1 MPILNRLVSAFM
13 LVLMLFHVACASTP
27 PRSTLPT
34 NITDAGVLAP
44 VDVPLQGL
52 PDAYQSPEDAQDA
65 SIPLTPGPGANGEA
79 IVPLNRGAQAP
90 FNGVLF
96 NGPAVAR
103 VAVEFRAQQQRCT
116 IDREHDLSLFRA
128 RYNADIASLQ
138 LALTTQLRTDQVL
151 LNSRDA
157 DIARLNRLLE
167 AQQRQN
173 NGPHVLEGLV
183 WAGGGLLVGALIVG
197 GIVIAVNARP

>member
-1 MPILNRLVSAFM
+1 
-13 LVLMLFHVACASTP
+13 
-27 PRSTLPT
+27 
-34 NITDAGVLAP
+34 
-44 VDVPLQGL
+44 
-52 PDAYQSPEDAQDA
+52 
-65 SIPLTPGPGANGEA
+65 
-79 IVPLNRGAQAP
+79 
-90 FNGVLF
+90 
-96 NGPAVAR
+96 
-103 VAVEFRAQQQRCT
+103 
-116 IDREHDLSLFRA
+116 
-128 RYNADIASLQ
+128 
-138 LALTTQLRTDQVL
+138 VL